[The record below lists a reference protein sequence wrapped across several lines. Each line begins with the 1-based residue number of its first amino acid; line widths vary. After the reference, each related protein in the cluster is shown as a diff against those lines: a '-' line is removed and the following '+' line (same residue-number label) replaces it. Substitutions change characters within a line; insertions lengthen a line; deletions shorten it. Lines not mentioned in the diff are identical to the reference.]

1 MSRQVSCGGVLIGGG
16 APISI
21 QSMTNTDTRN
31 VAETVRQIEQLTE
44 AGCDIVRC
52 AIPDMEAA
60 DAFGLIKKQV
70 KAPLVA
76 DIHFDYR
83 LAVVAIKN
91 GADKVRINPGN
102 IGGSDRVKTVVDAA
116 KERGIP
122 IRIGVNSGS
131 LEKDI
136 LEKYNGVTAEGLAES
151 ALRNIKLVEDMGFS
165 DIVLSLKSSDVRLN
179 YEAHKLVY
187 ERADHPLHI
196 GITEAGTVEGG
207 KAKSAVGIGALLLA
221 GIGDTIRVSL
231 TGDPV
236 NEVLFAA
243 EILKALDLKKNTIQ
257 FISCPTCGRCG
268 VDLAKITAEVESAL
282 KPVEGT
288 MKQNNVPSFSVAVMG
303 CEVNGPGEARE
314 ADFGVACGK
323 GKGLIFK
330 KRGNR
335 ENGQGRGNSK
345 RIDFIHRAGKN
356 VGVKHQALGILRRL
370 PGIFSR
376 KSAHLPVNNG
386 SDGFL

>member
-1 MSRQVSCGGVLIGGG
+1 MSRQVSCGGVAIGGG

-21 QSMTNTDTRN
+21 QSMTNTDTRD
-31 VAETVRQIEQLTE
+31 VSETVRQIERLTD

-60 DAFGLIKKQV
+60 DAFGKIKKLV
-70 KAPLVA
+70 KVPLVA

-83 LAVVAIKN
+83 LAVSAIKN

-102 IGGSDRVKTVVDAA
+102 IGSRERVKAVVDAA
-116 KERGIP
+116 KERQIP

-131 LEKDI
+131 LEKEI
-136 LEKYNGVTAEGLAES
+136 LEKYQGVTAEGLAES
-151 ALRNIKLVEDMGFS
+151 AMKNIKLIEDMDFS

-179 YEAHKLVY
+179 YQAHKLVFEKMNY
-187 ERADHPLHI
+187 PLHI
-196 GITEAGTVEGG
+196 GITEAGTTESG
-207 KAKSAVGIGALLLA
+207 KAKSAIGIGSLLLS

-236 NEVLFAA
+236 NEVFFAA
-243 EILKALDLKKNTIQ
+243 EILKALDLKSSSIQ

-268 VDLAKITAEVESAL
+268 VDLAKITADVETAL
-282 KPVEGT
+282 KPVEDR
-288 MKQNNVPSFSVAVMG
+288 MRQNNIPSFSVAVMG
-303 CEVNGPGEARE
+303 CEVNGPGEARG

-330 KRGNR
+330 
-335 ENGQGRGNSK
+335 NGE
-345 RIDFIHRAGKN
+345 I
-356 VGVKHQALGILRRL
+356 VKTVPEEDIAKELILYIKQEKTL
-370 PGIFSR
+370 
-376 KSAHLPVNNG
+376 V
-386 SDGFL
+386 

>member
-1 MSRQVSCGGVLIGGG
+1 MNRQVSCGGVLIGGG

-31 VAETVRQIEQLTE
+31 VAETMRQIERLTE

-60 DAFGLIKKQV
+60 DAFGRIKKQV

-83 LAVVAIKN
+83 LAVAAIKN

-102 IGGSDRVKTVVDAA
+102 IGGSDRVKAVVDAA

-136 LEKYNGVTAEGLAES
+136 LEKYSGVTAEGLAES
-151 ALRNIKLVEDMGFS
+151 ALRNIKLVGDMGFS

-179 YEAHKLVY
+179 YQAHKLVF
-187 ERADHPLHI
+187 EKTDHPLHI
-196 GITEAGTVEGG
+196 GITEAGTVESG

-243 EILKALDLKKNTIQ
+243 EILKALNLKKNVIQ

-268 VDLAKITAEVESAL
+268 VDLAKITAEVESAM
-282 KPVEGT
+282 KPVENT
-288 MKQNNVPSFSVAVMG
+288 MKKNNVPSFSVAVMG

-314 ADFGVACGK
+314 ADYGVACGK

-330 KRGNR
+330 NGEIMKTVKEEEIAR
-335 ENGQGRGNSK
+335 E
-345 RIDFIHRAGKN
+345 
-356 VGVKHQALGILRRL
+356 LILYIEQEKTL
-370 PGIFSR
+370 
-376 KSAHLPVNNG
+376 V
-386 SDGFL
+386 

>member
-1 MSRQVSCGGVLIGGG
+1 MSRQVSCGDVLIGGG

-31 VAETVRQIEQLTE
+31 VAETVRQIERLTE

-60 DAFGLIKKQV
+60 DAFGRIKKLV
-70 KAPLVA
+70 KVPLVA
-76 DIHFDYR
+76 DVHFDYR
-83 LAVVAIKN
+83 LAVAAIKN

-102 IGGSDRVKTVVDAA
+102 IGSPERVKAVVDAA
-116 KERGIP
+116 RERRIP

-136 LEKYNGVTAEGLAES
+136 VENYRGVTAKGLAES
-151 ALRNIKLVEDMGFS
+151 ALRNIKLIEEMGY
-165 DIVLSLKSSDVRLN
+165 DNIVLSMKASGVRLN
-179 YEAHKLVY
+179 YDAHRLIAEKT
-187 ERADHPLHI
+187 DHPLHI
-196 GITEAGTVEGG
+196 GITEAGTAESG
-207 KAKSAVGIGALLLA
+207 KVKSAVGIGALLLA

-236 NEVLFAA
+236 NEVRFAA
-243 EILKALDLKKNTIQ
+243 EILKALDLKKNSIQ

-268 VDLAKITAEVESAL
+268 VDLVKITAEVEAAL
-282 KPVEGT
+282 QPVEDC
-288 MKQNNVPSFSVAVMG
+288 MKKRNLPSFSVAVMG

-330 KRGNR
+330 HG
-335 ENGQGRGNSK
+335 E
-345 RIDFIHRAGKN
+345 I
-356 VGVKHQALGILRRL
+356 VKKVKEEDIAKELILYIEQEKTL
-370 PGIFSR
+370 
-376 KSAHLPVNNG
+376 V
-386 SDGFL
+386 

>member
-31 VAETVRQIEQLTE
+31 IAETVRQIERLTD

-60 DAFGLIKKQV
+60 DAFGQIKKLV
-70 KAPLVA
+70 KVPLVA

-83 LAVVAIKN
+83 LAVAAIKS

-102 IGGSDRVKTVVDAA
+102 IGSRDRVKAVVDAA
-116 KERGIP
+116 KERRIP

-136 LEKYNGVTAEGLAES
+136 LEKYRGVTAEGLAES

-165 DIVLSLKSSDVRLN
+165 DIVVSLKSSDVRLN
-179 YEAHKLVY
+179 YQAHKLV
-187 ERADHPLHI
+187 AKKTDHPLHI
-196 GITEAGTVEGG
+196 GITEAGTVEIG
-207 KAKSAVGIGALLLA
+207 KAKSAIGIGALLLA

-243 EILKALDLKKNTIQ
+243 EILKALDLRKSSIQ

-268 VDLAKITAEVESAL
+268 VDLAKIAAEVETAL
-282 KPVEGT
+282 KPVEVG
-288 MKQNNVPSFSVAVMG
+288 MKKNGLPSFSVAVMG

-314 ADFGVACGK
+314 ADYGVACGK

-330 KRGNR
+330 
-335 ENGQGRGNSK
+335 NGE
-345 RIDFIHRAGKN
+345 I
-356 VGVKHQALGILRRL
+356 VKTVPEADIAKELILYIEQEKTL
-370 PGIFSR
+370 
-376 KSAHLPVNNG
+376 V
-386 SDGFL
+386 

>member
-21 QSMTNTDTRN
+21 QSMTNTDTRS
-31 VAETVRQIEQLTE
+31 VSETVRQIERLTE

-60 DAFGLIKKQV
+60 DAFGKIKKLV
-70 KAPLVA
+70 KVPLVA

-83 LAVVAIKN
+83 LAVAAIKN

-102 IGGSDRVKTVVDAA
+102 IGSTDRVKVVVDAA
-116 KERGIP
+116 KERQIP

-131 LEKDI
+131 LEKEI
-136 LEKYNGVTAEGLAES
+136 LEKYQGVTAEGLAES
-151 ALRNIKLVEDMGFS
+151 ALKNIELIENMGFS
-165 DIVLSLKSSDVRLN
+165 DIVLSLKSSNVRLN
-179 YEAHKLVY
+179 YQAHKLVFQKT
-187 ERADHPLHI
+187 DHPLHI
-196 GITEAGTVEGG
+196 GITEAGTVESG
-207 KAKSAVGIGALLLA
+207 KAKSAIGIGALLLE

-236 NEVLFAA
+236 NEVFFAS
-243 EILKALDLKKNTIQ
+243 EILKALDLKKSTIR

-268 VDLAKITAEVESAL
+268 VDLTKITSEVETAL
-282 KPVEGT
+282 KPVEDS
-288 MKQNNVPSFSVAVMG
+288 MKKGGVPSFSVAVMG

-330 KRGNR
+330 
-335 ENGQGRGNSK
+335 NGE
-345 RIDFIHRAGKN
+345 I
-356 VGVKHQALGILRRL
+356 VKTVQEEDIAKELILYIKQEKTL
-370 PGIFSR
+370 
-376 KSAHLPVNNG
+376 V
-386 SDGFL
+386 

>member
-16 APISI
+16 APISV

-31 VAETVRQIEQLTE
+31 VEETVRQIERLTE

-60 DAFGLIKKQV
+60 EAFGKIKKLV
-70 KAPLVA
+70 KVPLVA

-83 LAVVAIKN
+83 LAVAAIKN

-102 IGGSDRVKTVVDAA
+102 IGSADRVKAVVDAA

-131 LEKDI
+131 LEKEI
-136 LEKYNGVTAEGLAES
+136 LEKYRGVTAEGLAES
-151 ALRNIKLVEDMGFS
+151 ALKNIELIDNMGFS

-179 YEAHKLVY
+179 YRAHKLVFQKT
-187 ERADHPLHI
+187 DHPLHI
-196 GITEAGTVEGG
+196 GITEAGTVESG
-207 KAKSAVGIGALLLA
+207 KAKSAIGIGALLLE

-236 NEVLFAA
+236 NEVIFAS
-243 EILKALDLKKNTIQ
+243 EILKALDLKKSTIR

-268 VDLAKITAEVESAL
+268 VDLAKITSDVETAL
-282 KPVEGT
+282 KPVEDS
-288 MKQNNVPSFSVAVMG
+288 MKRSGVPSFSVAVMG

-323 GKGLIFK
+323 GKGLIF
-330 KRGNR
+330 
-335 ENGQGRGNSK
+335 
-345 RIDFIHRAGKN
+345 
-356 VGVKHQALGILRRL
+356 
-370 PGIFSR
+370 
-376 KSAHLPVNNG
+376 NNG
-386 SDGFL
+386 EIVKTVREEDIAKELILYIKQEKTLV

>member
-31 VAETVRQIEQLTE
+31 VDATVNQIELLAE

-60 DAFGLIKKQV
+60 NAFGEIKKKV
-70 KAPLVA
+70 KVPLVA

-83 LAVVAIKN
+83 LAVAAIQN

-102 IGGSDRVKTVVDAA
+102 IGSSDRVKAVVDAA
-116 KERGIP
+116 KERRIP

-131 LEKDI
+131 LEKEI
-136 LEKYNGVTAEGLAES
+136 LVKYGGVTAEGLAES
-151 ALRNIKLVEDMGFS
+151 ALRNVTLIESMNFS

-179 YEAHKLVY
+179 YQAHKIISQKTDL
-187 ERADHPLHI
+187 PLHI
-196 GITEAGTVEGG
+196 GITEAGTVESG
-207 KAKSAVGIGALLLA
+207 KAKSAIGIGALLLS

-231 TGDPV
+231 TGNPV
-236 NEVLFAA
+236 NEVYFAE
-243 EILKALDLKKNTIQ
+243 EILKALDLRNSSIR
-257 FISCPTCGRCG
+257 FVSCPTCGRCS
-268 VDLAKITAEVESAL
+268 VDLARITAEVERAL
-282 KPVEGT
+282 KPIEDK
-288 MKQNNVPSFSVAVMG
+288 MKEKNMPSITVAVMG

-323 GKGLIFK
+323 GKGLLFK
-330 KRGNR
+330 D
-335 ENGQGRGNSK
+335 GQIIK
-345 RIDFIHRAGKN
+345 TVQEEEIAKE
-356 VGVKHQALGILRRL
+356 LILYIEQERTL
-370 PGIFSR
+370 
-376 KSAHLPVNNG
+376 V
-386 SDGFL
+386 

>member
-1 MSRQVSCGGVLIGGG
+1 MSRRQVSCGGVLIGGG
-16 APISI
+16 APVSI

-31 VAETVRQIEQLTE
+31 VTDTVHQIERLAD
-44 AGCDIVRC
+44 AGCEIVRC
-52 AIPDMEAA
+52 AVPDMEAA
-60 DAFGLIKKQV
+60 EAFGRIRKVV
-70 KAPLVA
+70 KIPLVA

-83 LAVVAIKN
+83 LAVAAIQN

-102 IGGSDRVKTVVDAA
+102 IGSRDRVQAVVNAA

-136 LEKYNGVTAEGLAES
+136 LEKHQGVTAEGLAES
-151 ALRNIKLVEDMGFS
+151 ALKNIELIEEMEFY
-165 DIVLSLKSSDVRLN
+165 DIVLSMKSSDVRLN
-179 YEAHKLVY
+179 YLAHKLVSEKTDY
-187 ERADHPLHI
+187 PLHI
-196 GITEAGTVEGG
+196 GITEAGTPESG
-207 KAKSAVGIGALLLA
+207 KVKSAIGIGALLLE

-243 EILKALDLKKNTIQ
+243 EILKSLDLKQNSIH

-268 VDLAKITAEVESAL
+268 VDLVKITAEVEQAL
-282 KPVEGT
+282 KPLENV
-288 MKQNNVPSFSVAVMG
+288 MKQKRLPSFSVAVMG

-323 GKGLIFK
+323 GKGLIFRNSEIVK
-330 KRGNR
+330 SVQE
-335 ENGQGRGNSK
+335 ENIAEELIRYVRQEK
-345 RIDFIHRAGKN
+345 
-356 VGVKHQALGILRRL
+356 GI
-370 PGIFSR
+370 
-376 KSAHLPVNNG
+376 
-386 SDGFL
+386 

>member
-31 VAETVRQIEQLTE
+31 VDATVSQIEQLTE

-60 DAFGLIKKQV
+60 NAFGEIKKKV
-70 KAPLVA
+70 RVPLVA

-83 LAVVAIKN
+83 LAVAAIHN

-102 IGGSDRVKTVVDAA
+102 IGSSDRVKAVVDSA
-116 KERGIP
+116 KERRIP

-131 LEKDI
+131 LEKEI
-136 LEKYNGVTAEGLAES
+136 LQKYGGVTAEGLAES
-151 ALRNIKLVEDMGFS
+151 ALRSIALIESMDFS

-179 YEAHKLVY
+179 YQAHKIISQKI
-187 ERADHPLHI
+187 DHPLHI
-196 GITEAGTVEGG
+196 GITEAGTVESG
-207 KAKSAVGIGALLLA
+207 KAKSAIGIGALLLS

-231 TGDPV
+231 TGNPV
-236 NEVLFAA
+236 NEVYFA
-243 EILKALDLKKNTIQ
+243 EQILKALDLKSSSIR
-257 FISCPTCGRCG
+257 FVSCPTCGRCG
-268 VDLAKITAEVESAL
+268 VDLARITTDVERAL
-282 KPVEGT
+282 KPIEDK
-288 MKQNNVPSFSVAVMG
+288 MKEKNMSSITVAVMG

-323 GKGLIFK
+323 GKGLLFK
-330 KRGNR
+330 
-335 ENGQGRGNSK
+335 NGQIIK
-345 RIDFIHRAGKN
+345 TVQEDEIAKE
-356 VGVKHQALGILRRL
+356 LILYIEQEKTL
-370 PGIFSR
+370 
-376 KSAHLPVNNG
+376 V
-386 SDGFL
+386 